1 MPAMTTME
9 SDSMMTWLTPAMIV
23 GRASGSWIW
32 RRMRPGVEPNAWP
45 ASTTSLSTCR
55 MPSSVNRTP
64 GAMAKTIVA
73 MIPGTGPVRKMTTVG
88 MR

>member
-1 MPAMTTME
+1 
-9 SDSMMTWLTPAMIV
+9 
-23 GRASGSWIW
+23 
-32 RRMRPGVEPNAWP
+32 MRPGVEPNAWP

-64 GAMAKTIVA
+64 GAMAKMIVA